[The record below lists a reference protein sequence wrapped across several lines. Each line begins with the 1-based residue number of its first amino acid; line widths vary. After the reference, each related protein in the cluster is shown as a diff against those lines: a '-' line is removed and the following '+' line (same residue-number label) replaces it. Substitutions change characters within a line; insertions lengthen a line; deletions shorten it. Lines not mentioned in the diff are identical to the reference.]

1 MGKQLYCVSAVSCI
15 AILTK
20 CFLGIV
26 NLLCTLPYTS
36 IGGMDVG
43 YGAPEIVTGGRD
55 GCVRLWD
62 TRVPEVS
69 VMCDNVC
76 FSPLH

>member
-1 MGKQLYCVSAVSCI
+1 M
-15 AILTK
+15 
-20 CFLGIV
+20 
-26 NLLCTLPYTS
+26 NLS

-69 VMCDNVC
+69 SPCDDAHN
-76 FSPLH
+76 FHIMIIFNRF